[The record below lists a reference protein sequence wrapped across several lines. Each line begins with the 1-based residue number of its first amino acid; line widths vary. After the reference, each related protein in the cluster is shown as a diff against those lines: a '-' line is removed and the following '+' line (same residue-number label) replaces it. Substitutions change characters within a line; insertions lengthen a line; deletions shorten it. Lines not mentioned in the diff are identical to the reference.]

1 MSKRMNEWVLSV
13 VEYNCCCFNDLL
25 DFSSPYTEGD
35 SVRNLIA
42 QLYMAMNSEEIFIKR
57 QELLQQKLEELQVE
71 LLPMEKVG
79 MVLVYRN
86 N

>member
-1 MSKRMNEWVLSV
+1 M
-13 VEYNCCCFNDLL
+13 
-25 DFSSPYTEGD
+25 
-35 SVRNLIA
+35 RNLIA

-79 MVLVYRN
+79 VVLVYRN